1 MSRLNTAFQTSHTLS
16 LAAMEEASRT
26 GERTA
31 DLEHLLLALVLS
43 EQDAGGV
50 LRSLG
55 LTLEA
60 TRQAIAAQHAE
71 QLAALGIES
80 APQTGQRIVFHE
92 TGGYEWSERASAL
105 LSSASSRGKRGDAS
119 AVLRELLAEPS
130 GLIAAVLGRL
140 DTTPQAITAR
150 LDELDALTTDSPP
163 ATIATGRLSRT
174 ATAFVPADPAA
185 VWELLSEPTSV
196 PAWDQSVGSV
206 ASPAPATDGAGAP
219 GPNDWALDPSP
230 FSARARTVRDDGRAI
245 RVTPDL
251 VAMRITRTRCEPRE
265 LVEWR
270 FEYPDSPGANAK
282 LVRFVLE
289 PAAGGTQLR
298 TSLAWE
304 RQATAPR
311 RTLRGY
317 LLRPLVRVAMWLQ
330 VSQLNAAVSRAFR

>member
-1 MSRLNTAFQTSHTLS
+1 MSRLNTAIQTSHTLS

-60 TRQAIAAQHAE
+60 TRQAIEAQHAE

-105 LSSASSRGKRGDAS
+105 LSSASGRGKRGDAS

-174 ATAFVPADPAA
+174 ATAFVPAEPAA
-185 VWELLSEPTSV
+185 VWELLSEPPSV

-206 ASPAPATDGAGAP
+206 ASPASAPDGAP
-219 GPNDWALDPSP
+219 EPTEQDPSP
-230 FSARARTVRDDGRAI
+230 FSGRARTVRDDGRAI

-317 LLRPLVRVAMWLQ
+317 LLRPLVRVAMWFQ